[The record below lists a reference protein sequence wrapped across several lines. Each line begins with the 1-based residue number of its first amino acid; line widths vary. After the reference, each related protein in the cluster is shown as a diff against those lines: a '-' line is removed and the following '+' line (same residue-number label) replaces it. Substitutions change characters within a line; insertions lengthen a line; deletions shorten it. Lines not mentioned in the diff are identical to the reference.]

1 VGIDAGRAIDLSGI
15 VSRSSSPAGHSSAAS
30 AKTLNLPGLALQAD
44 EATFS
49 TVIEISDT
57 VPVVVC
63 FVRNVDTDE
72 PMIHTLTNAIT
83 EMDGK
88 VVLVSVDAEANPQLA
103 SSFRADMSAT
113 APSGP
118 SPVVAA
124 IIGGRPLPLFAGAQP
139 AEVVAQ
145 ILQQLV
151 AVGAQNGVDGVV
163 TVPAENTQA
172 SAQLENESGPGS
184 GASGDAVDSL
194 APLHREAFDA
204 IEAGDYATAMNAYE
218 RAIVENPRDDMA
230 RAGLAQVSLLHRLAG
245 MSLSEV
251 RNAAAANPTDVT
263 AVLNVADLD
272 ISGGH
277 IEDAFERLLALF
289 VIADTAER
297 DVIRARLLQLFEV
310 VGAADARVIAA
321 RSRLSS
327 LLY

>member
-1 VGIDAGRAIDLSGI
+1 MGIDAGRAIDLSGI
-15 VSRSSSPAGHSSAAS
+15 VSRSSSPAGHRSSAS

-88 VVLVSVDAEANPQLA
+88 VVLVSVDAEANPQLT
-103 SSFRADMSAT
+103 SSFRVDMSAT
-113 APSGP
+113 APSDP

-124 IIGGRPLPLFAGAQP
+124 IIGGRPLPLFVGAQP
-139 AEVVAQ
+139 AEAVAQ

-184 GASGDAVDSL
+184 GPSGDAVDSL

-204 IEAGDYATAMNAYE
+204 IEAGDYATAINAYE

-263 AVLNVADLD
+263 AVFNVADLD

-297 DVIRARLLQLFEV
+297 DFIRARLLQLFEV
-310 VGAADARVIAA
+310 VGAADARVITA